1 LHCRRCPCIRPA
13 LLGPSEWNCSL
24 QLSPRGETAQGNSQT
39 ELSKESVAGR
49 GAHGEGCMNS
59 ASPPDFTG
67 VTRLI
72 QRYFDGL
79 YTSDAKLLA
88 DVFHPSALYCSAV
101 EGELILRDMG
111 DYLPIVAARESPH
124 ARQEQRSDH
133 IESIDFAG
141 ASVAQARVR

>member
-1 LHCRRCPCIRPA
+1 
-13 LLGPSEWNCSL
+13 
-24 QLSPRGETAQGNSQT
+24 
-39 ELSKESVAGR
+39 
-49 GAHGEGCMNS
+49 MNS

-141 ASVAQARVR
+141 ASVAQARVRCRIGERHFVDFLSLIHTGDAWKIIAKVFHFTHHLPAQSVS